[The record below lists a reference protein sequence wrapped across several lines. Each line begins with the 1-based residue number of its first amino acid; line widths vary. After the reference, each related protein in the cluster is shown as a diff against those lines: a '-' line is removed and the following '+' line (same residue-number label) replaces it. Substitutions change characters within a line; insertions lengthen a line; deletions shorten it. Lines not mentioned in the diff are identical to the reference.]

1 MLASKAARGCMSSFT
16 DTDPS
21 PEQIKRNIDVMRKAA
36 DEVVVSENRGIR
48 GGKKIER
55 KKKKR
60 CMEKRGGFIIISVPE
75 ISSR

>member
-48 GGKKIER
+48 GG
-55 KKKKR
+55 
-60 CMEKRGGFIIISVPE
+60 
-75 ISSR
+75 

>member
-1 MLASKAARGCMSSFT
+1 MSSFT

-48 GGKKIER
+48 GGKKNRE
-55 KKKKR
+55 KKEKKVHG
-60 CMEKRGGFIIISVPE
+60 EKRRIHHY
-75 ISSR
+75 